1 MTVGAPA
8 GPQEVVAVD
17 AVDCLFE
24 PRPWPFAVERAADIA
39 AHWAEAR
46 QAKPKM
52 FDGRVLLMHR
62 GAVETE
68 PDGRRVFRG
77 AYLETGFSA
86 FLFWRDIGLPPA
98 GVRNGFGM
106 ACLSTSDGAFVLGEM
121 GAHTANAGAVYFA
134 SGTPDP
140 SDVRDGRVDIE
151 GSIGRELREETGL
164 DPSAAAFDPGMVLV
178 MDGSRVGFMQRV
190 RSPETAEALV
200 GRIHAFLARDPEPEL
215 TRMHVIRSAD
225 EIGPAVQVSAAAYL
239 RAVLRG

>member
-1 MTVGAPA
+1 MTVGASA
-8 GPQEVVAVD
+8 GPQEVVEVD

-24 PRPWPFAVERAADIA
+24 PRPWPFATERAVDIA

-46 QAKPKM
+46 QAKPRM

-68 PDGRRVFRG
+68 PDGRRIFRG
-77 AYLETGFSA
+77 AYLETSFSA

-164 DPSAAAFDPGMVLV
+164 DPSAIAFDAGMVLV
-178 MDGSRVGFMQRV
+178 MDGSRVGFMKRV
-190 RSPETAEALV
+190 RFPGTADALV
-200 GRIHAFLARDPEPEL
+200 GRIHTFLAGDPEPEL
-215 TRMHVIRSAD
+215 ARMHVIRSVD

-239 RAVLRG
+239 RAALRG